1 MAVRLRLTRLGRK
14 GQPFY
19 RIVAVDSRKRRDG
32 AYLEKIGHYNPN
44 ARPAELILDDEKA
57 LKWLRDGAIPSD
69 TVRSLLS
76 HHGVML
82 AFDLGKR
89 GLDAEEIN
97 TRVAAHRQTVEGKL
111 RAKDEAARPKP
122 APKPAEVVAA
132 KPEVAAPVDVVSIE
146 PEVAPAVESQPEA
159 PPEKTTQEEN
169 SPADSENTPTES
181 AQS

>member
-1 MAVRLRLTRLGRK
+1 VAVRLRLTRMGRK

-32 AYLEKIGHYNPN
+32 AYLENIGHYNPN
-44 ARPAELILDDEKA
+44 ARPAELVLDDEKA
-57 LKWLRDGAIPSD
+57 LKWLRVGAIPSD

-82 AFDLGKR
+82 AFDLAKR
-89 GLDAEEIN
+89 GLEAEEIN

-111 RAKDEAARPKP
+111 RAKDEAARAKP
-122 APKPAEVVAA
+122 APKPVEVVTAA
-132 KPEVAAPVDVVSIE
+132 PEIAAPVE
-146 PEVAPAVESQPEA
+146 T
-159 PPEKTTQEEN
+159 PPENPAQEEK

>member
-1 MAVRLRLTRLGRK
+1 VAVRLRLTRMGRK

-32 AYLEKIGHYNPN
+32 AYLEKIGQYNPN
-44 ARPAELILDDEKA
+44 ARPAELVMDDEKA
-57 LKWLRDGAIPSD
+57 LKWLKVGAIPSD

-89 GLDAEEIN
+89 GVDAEEIKA
-97 TRVAAHRQTVEGKL
+97 RVSAHRQTVSGKL

-122 APKPAEVVAA
+122 ALKPV
-132 KPEVAAPVDVVSIE
+132 EVAPIE
-146 PEVAPAVESQPEA
+146 PEIAAPLESQPEV
-159 PPEKTTQEEN
+159 PPEPPPQEEN
-169 SPADSENTPTES
+169 SPADGENTPTES

>member
-1 MAVRLRLTRLGRK
+1 VAVRLRLTRLGRK

-44 ARPAELILDDEKA
+44 ARPAELVMDDEKA
-57 LKWLRDGAIPSD
+57 LKWLHVGAIPSD

-97 TRVAAHRQTVEGKL
+97 ARVAAHRQTVAGKL

-122 APKPAEVVAA
+122 APKPVEVVAA
-132 KPEVAAPVDVVSIE
+132 KPEAAAPVEVATAEPEVAAPV
-146 PEVAPAVESQPEA
+146 EA
-159 PPEKTTQEEN
+159 PPETPPEN

-181 AQS
+181 TQS